1 MLQTEFDFTL
11 PQGYVDD
18 SGTLHREGKMRLA
31 TAMDEMLP
39 LRDSR
44 VKESSEY
51 LIILILS
58 RVVVSLGTLTE
69 VDEKVIE
76 KLFVADLT
84 YLQELY
90 NRVNQAEQL
99 VFEGACPEC
108 GKKVTVP
115 VNFQQAG
122 R

>member
-1 MLQTEFDFTL
+1 MLQTEFDFIL

-90 NRVNQAEQL
+90 NRVNQSEQL
-99 VFEGACPEC
+99 VFEGTCPEC
-108 GKKVTVP
+108 GKKVTIP

>member
-1 MLQTEFDFTL
+1 MLQTEFNFTL

-18 SGTLHREGKMRLA
+18 SGSLHREGKMRLA

-44 VKESSEY
+44 VKENPEY

-58 RVVVSLGTLTE
+58 RVVVSLGALAE
-69 VDEKVIE
+69 IDEKVME

-90 NRVNQAEQL
+90 NQINQAEKL
-99 VFEGACPEC
+99 IFEGNCPEC
-108 GKKVTVP
+108 GKTVKIP

>member
-58 RVVVSLGTLTE
+58 RVVMSLGTLTE

-90 NRVNQAEQL
+90 NRINQAEQL

-108 GKKVTVP
+108 GKKVKMP